1 MVYTIFSLQK
11 SGLRDLTTSK
21 TPEASISAAL
31 SRDTK
36 LFERTAPST
45 YCVKTPYRK
54 DPADSE
60 AVLSAA
66 REKIRVFQNAL
77 SECEEVEK
85 DVDEAERDEDSE
97 CDDADDDADGDDM
110 NIDDKDAKSP
120 LVGAQDGAPVI
131 VVGDIKKESN
141 SVVNTLAPQISQTKS
156 SESVSLHTFD
166 SKASTSTDPAV
177 GDDAKY
183 TEIDESNQGESWVQ
197 GLAEGDYCDLSV
209 DERLNAL
216 VVLIGVA
223 TEGNSIRAILEV
235 MVLFYFFILIFSH

>member
-1 MVYTIFSLQK
+1 MLTGLIVGSFQK

-45 YCVKTPYRK
+45 YCVKEPYRK

-66 REKIRVFQNAL
+66 REKIRAFQNAL
-77 SECEEVEK
+77 SECEEAEK
-85 DVDEAERDEDSE
+85 DVDDAERDEDSDGDE
-97 CDDADDDADGDDM
+97 ADDDPDGDEV
-110 NIDDKDAKSP
+110 NIEEKDSKSP
-120 LVGAQDGAPVI
+120 SIGAQDGSANAI
-131 VVGDIKKESN
+131 DSGIEKESN
-141 SVVNTLAPQISQTKS
+141 MLTNTLTPSTIDVKS
-156 SESVSLHTFD
+156 NESGSFHTLER
-166 SKASTSTDPAV
+166 ATSNSVEPSI
-177 GDDAKY
+177 GDDAQD

-209 DERLNAL
+209 EERLNAL
-216 VVLIGVA
+216 VALIGVA

-235 MVLFYFFILIFSH
+235 MIQYNLFILF